1 MSAWDAIVIG
11 GGHNGLVAGAYLARA
26 GARTV
31 VLEARS
37 KTGGAAATDAPW
49 PEAPE
54 IKVTRLSYVMSLM
67 PPRIIR
73 DLDLERHGYK
83 LFPMGPAYQAWPDG
97 RSLTIYDDDA
107 RRNHEQISKFS
118 KRDADAM
125 PRWDAW
131 LEGLAAVLGP
141 LLTRTPPKLGSR
153 RPSDLADLLRLAWR
167 YRGLDVRTVGD
178 VTRLMTMSVSDLLDD
193 WFESEQVKASLAIN
207 GVIGTWAGPDS
218 PGTAYVMAH
227 HSIGD
232 VGDGH
237 LGSWG
242 FQQGGMGAVSDS
254 IRRSAAPVWP
264 PTGGGSAMGSN
275 GDRGA
280 FLTQVWALGLVA
292 IVLAGL
298 VPVIVDGDFVLWE
311 SNAIVRYLAAS
322 YGSGSLWPED
332 PAERALLEQLERTP
346 TPAAASAI
354 TCSVR
359 WRALPSWWATTEPR
373 LVRGATSCSRT
384 RRRTCSREGRWRAT
398 ARKRWRS
405 RRA

>member
-54 IKVTRLSYVMSLM
+54 INVTRLSYVMSLM
-67 PPRIIR
+67 PPRILR
-73 DLDLERHGYK
+73 DLELERHGYK

-97 RSLTIYDDDA
+97 RSLAIWDDDA
-107 RRNHEQISKFS
+107 GRNHEQIARFS
-118 KRDADAM
+118 RRDADAM
-125 PRWDAW
+125 LRWDAW

-193 WFESEQVKASLAIN
+193 WFESEEVKAGLAIN
-207 GVIGTWAGPDS
+207 GVIGTWAGPDA

-237 LGSWG
+237 VGSWG
-242 FQQGGMGAVSDS
+242 FPEGGMGAVADA
-254 IRRSAAPVWP
+254 IRRSAVAAGAEVR
-264 PTGGGSAMGSN
+264 TGA
-275 GDRGA
+275 R
-280 FLTQVWALGLVA
+280 VEH
-292 IVLAGL
+292 
-298 VPVIVDGDFVLWE
+298 VIVEGGRARGVVL
-311 SNAIVRYLAAS
+311 
-322 YGSGSLWPED
+322 
-332 PAERALLEQLERTP
+332 
-346 TPAAASAI
+346 
-354 TCSVR
+354 
-359 WRALPSWWATTEPR
+359 
-373 LVRGATSCSRT
+373 
-384 RRRTCSREGRWRAT
+384 
-398 ARKRWRS
+398 
-405 RRA
+405 

>member
-26 GARTV
+26 GARTI

-54 IKVTRLSYVMSLM
+54 INVTRLSYVMSLM
-67 PPRIIR
+67 PPRILR
-73 DLDLERHGYK
+73 DLELERHGYK

-97 RSLTIYDDDA
+97 RSLTIWDDDA
-107 RRNHEQISKFS
+107 SRNHEQIARFS

-193 WFESEQVKASLAIN
+193 
-207 GVIGTWAGPDS
+207 
-218 PGTAYVMAH
+218 
-227 HSIGD
+227 
-232 VGDGH
+232 
-237 LGSWG
+237 
-242 FQQGGMGAVSDS
+242 
-254 IRRSAAPVWP
+254 
-264 PTGGGSAMGSN
+264 
-275 GDRGA
+275 
-280 FLTQVWALGLVA
+280 
-292 IVLAGL
+292 
-298 VPVIVDGDFVLWE
+298 
-311 SNAIVRYLAAS
+311 
-322 YGSGSLWPED
+322 
-332 PAERALLEQLERTP
+332 
-346 TPAAASAI
+346 
-354 TCSVR
+354 
-359 WRALPSWWATTEPR
+359 
-373 LVRGATSCSRT
+373 
-384 RRRTCSREGRWRAT
+384 
-398 ARKRWRS
+398 
-405 RRA
+405 